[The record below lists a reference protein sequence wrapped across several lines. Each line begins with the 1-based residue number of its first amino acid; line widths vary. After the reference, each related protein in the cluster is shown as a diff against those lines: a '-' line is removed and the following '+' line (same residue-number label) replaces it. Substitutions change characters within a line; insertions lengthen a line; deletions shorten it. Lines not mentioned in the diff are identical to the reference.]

1 MKKIPL
7 MLKVNGEEVAIPD
20 ISPSRTLLE
29 VLREELQLT
38 GTKESCGE
46 GVCGSCTVLCNG
58 FPIRGC
64 LTLAAEVQGAEIT
77 TVEGLREEDGQLDL
91 LQQSFIDHGA
101 VQCGFCT
108 PGMLMSAEAFLNR
121 NPNPSEDDI
130 RKGISGN
137 ICRCTGY
144 TKIVDAIMD
153 VGIEEPK
160 VGDKLNEESTHSG
173 RQKCTKGRFAPQ
185 SHGGGAIFG

>member
-1 MKKIPL
+1 MKKIPI
-7 MLKVNGEEVAIPD
+7 MLNVNGEEYD
-20 ISPSRTLLE
+20 IYTFPNRTLLE

-46 GVCGSCTVLCNG
+46 GVCGSCTVLCDG
-58 FPIRGC
+58 APIRSC

-77 TVEGLREEDGQLDL
+77 TVEGLRQEDGRLDL

-108 PGMLMSAEAFLNR
+108 PGMLMSAKAFLKR
-121 NPNPSEDDI
+121 NPNPSEEDV
-130 RKGISGN
+130 RKEISGN
-137 ICRCTGY
+137 VCRCTGY

-153 VGIEEPK
+153 VTK
-160 VGDKLNEESTHSG
+160 VSQG
-173 RQKCTKGRFAPQ
+173 RG
-185 SHGGGAIFG
+185 

>member
-1 MKKIPL
+1 MTKKIPISL
-7 MLKVNGEEVAIPD
+7 SVNGEEYDIY
-20 ISPSRTLLE
+20 ISPNWTLLE
-29 VLREELQLT
+29 VLRDELELT

-58 FPIRGC
+58 FPIRSC

-77 TVEGLREEDGQLDL
+77 TVEGLRMEDGQLDL

-108 PGMLMSAEAFLNR
+108 PGILMSAKALLNE
-121 NPNPSEDDI
+121 NPNPDEGDI

-144 TKIVDAIMD
+144 AKIVEAIME
-153 VGIEEPK
+153 VA
-160 VGDKLNEESTHSG
+160 G
-173 RQKCTKGRFAPQ
+173 RKDT
-185 SHGGGAIFG
+185 